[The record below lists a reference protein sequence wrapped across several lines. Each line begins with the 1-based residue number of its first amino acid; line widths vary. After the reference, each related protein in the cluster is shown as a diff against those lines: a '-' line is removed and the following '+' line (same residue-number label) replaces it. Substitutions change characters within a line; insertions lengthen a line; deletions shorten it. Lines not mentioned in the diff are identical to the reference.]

1 MPTLRIFS
9 PIYGPGFP
17 ERYGT
22 LALPSLMQ
30 AGNVPALIAA
40 GWDVRVSVYTDISSY
55 ADVAEYG
62 YEQSSELAGA
72 LRDAFPGAKIV
83 EREG

>member
-1 MPTLRIFS
+1 MAQVKKVEYWWDAQDS
-9 PIYGPGFP
+9 D
-17 ERYGT
+17 
-22 LALPSLMQ
+22 
-30 AGNVPALIAA
+30 NA
-40 GWDVRVSVYTDISSY
+40 GWY
-55 ADVAEYG
+55 ARTIDAERQIIDDSEKVWFPVDVAEYG